1 MASGGDN
8 PQLPRG
14 LIGRTGTPSGKGTRL
29 PSIKGPRD
37 LTLGG
42 VQKKVFVPNIPARR
56 NKPSESSASDSAS
69 ASTPKSNDGKRPNS
83 GGSGRGRDSGDRGR
97 GRGRGRGRMSA
108 NVIQTHSLFEQGPT
122 EKINKPS
129 GGGDYAY
136 SGGGRGGSSSSS
148 PKKSVKR
155 ERTDEET
162 KEVLDN
168 LLRDDFIAG
177 GGFDEED
184 ITLMPVK
191 LPIEIKTDPSIKKDD
206 YTKVKVKSEP
216 MDTDEANDSMRDE
229 GQKTSK
235 DDMWKGKTEERQITC
250 SELFTNPLK
259 SEEGQLLYF
268 QLPDMLPGLPITTDE
283 DFKKKKTAE
292 QSDNEKESD
301 LNKKMSGC
309 NLDNFSEG
317 LIGKL
322 VVRKSGRV
330 QLMLGSTYLD
340 VNMGTPCG
348 FLQDVASLRVD
359 GDHGDISVLGHI
371 DHRLVCTPDFE
382 MLLDS
387 T

>member
-216 MDTDEANDSMRDE
+216 MDTDEANDSMRGE

-235 DDMWKGKTEERQITC
+235 DEMWTGKTEERQITC

>member
-122 EKINKPS
+122 EKINKPT

-216 MDTDEANDSMRDE
+216 MDTDEANDSMRGE

-235 DDMWKGKTEERQITC
+235 DEMWKGKTEERQITC

>member
-136 SGGGRGGSSSSS
+136 SGGGRGSSSSSS

-216 MDTDEANDSMRDE
+216 MDTDEANDSMRGE

-235 DDMWKGKTEERQITC
+235 DEMWKGKTEERQITC

>member
-56 NKPSESSASDSAS
+56 NKPSESIASDSAS

-122 EKINKPS
+122 EKINKPT

-177 GGFDEED
+177 GGFDEDD

-216 MDTDEANDSMRDE
+216 MDTDEANDSARGED
-229 GQKTSK
+229 QKTSK
-235 DDMWKGKTEERQITC
+235 DEMWKGKTEERQITC